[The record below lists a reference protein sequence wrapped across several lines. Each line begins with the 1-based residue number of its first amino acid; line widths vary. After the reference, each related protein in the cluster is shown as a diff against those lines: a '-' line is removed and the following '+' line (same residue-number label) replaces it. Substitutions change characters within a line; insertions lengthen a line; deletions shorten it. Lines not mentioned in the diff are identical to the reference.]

1 MKLAAFAASLVLAGA
16 TSALAQDY
24 PTKPITLV
32 IPFAAGSGT
41 DNVGR
46 IVSQRLSDRLKQPVV
61 IENKPGANGQIAAEI
76 VKNARPDG
84 YTLFMT
90 TNTSHSANPSLYKTL
105 RYDPIKDFTP
115 IVRTGELPFAVAVNN
130 DLPIKTLQELIS
142 YAKANPGKVSYGTP
156 NSTSLVASET
166 LRREAKLD
174 IVGIPYK
181 SSPQALTDLI
191 AGQLQMY
198 VVDFGSG
205 MAMLKAGRVRPIAVT
220 PARGSKIFPS
230 LPPVASAVPGFDLTS
245 WNGIFGPAGVPKDI
259 VDKLSTEVQAV
270 LADKEVQEKLAAAGF
285 EVWPSKNP
293 EEFTRYVADQLALW
307 TRLIKNAGIEPQ

>member
-1 MKLAAFAASLVLAGA
+1 MRFAAFAATLLLAGTTA
-16 TSALAQDY
+16 ALAQTY

-46 IVSQRLSDRLKQPVV
+46 IVTQRLSERLKQPVV

-76 VKNARPDG
+76 VKNAKPDG

-90 TNTSHSANPSLYKTL
+90 TNTSHSANPSLYKSL
-105 RYDPIKDFTP
+105 RYDPIRDFTP

-130 DLPIKTLQELIS
+130 DMPIRTMQELID
-142 YAKANPGKVSYGTP
+142 YAKANPGKISYATP

-191 AGQLQMY
+191 AGQLQLY

-205 MAMLKAGRVRPIAVT
+205 MAMLKAGRVRPIGVT
-220 PARGSKIFPS
+220 PARGSKIFPNV
-230 LPPVASAVPGFDLTS
+230 PPVAKTVPGFDLTS

-259 VDKLSTEVQAV
+259 VDRLSGEVQAV

-285 EVWPSKNP
+285 EVWPSRNP
-293 EEFTRYVADQLALW
+293 EEFAKYVADQLALW

>member
-1 MKLAAFAASLVLAGA
+1 
-16 TSALAQDY
+16 
-24 PTKPITLV
+24 
-32 IPFAAGSGT
+32 
-41 DNVGR
+41 
-46 IVSQRLSDRLKQPVV
+46 RLKQPVV
-61 IENKPGANGQIAAEI
+61 IENKPGANGQIAAEL
-76 VKNARPDG
+76 VKNAKPDG

-130 DLPIKTLQELIS
+130 DMPIKTLQDLIS
-142 YAKANPGKVSYGTP
+142 YAKANPGKISYGTP

-166 LRREAKLD
+166 LRREAKVD
-174 IVGIPYK
+174 IVGVPYK

-191 AGQLQMY
+191 GGQLQLY

-205 MAMLKAGRVRPIAVT
+205 MAMLKANRVRPIAVT
-220 PARGSKIFPS
+220 PARGSKIFPN
-230 LPPVASAVPGFDLTS
+230 LPPVASAIPGFDLTS

-259 VDKLSTEVQAV
+259 VDRLSTEVQAV
-270 LADKEVQEKLAAAGF
+270 LADKDVQEKLAAAGF
-285 EVWPSKNP
+285 EVWPSKSP
-293 EEFTRYVADQLALW
+293 EEFSKYVADQLALW

>member
-1 MKLAAFAASLVLAGA
+1 MKLAAFAASLVLGA
-16 TSALAQDY
+16 TTALAQGY
-24 PTKPITLV
+24 PAKPITLV

-46 IVSQRLSDRLKQPVV
+46 IVSQGLAERLKQPVV
-61 IENKPGANGQIAAEI
+61 IENKPGANGQIAAEL
-76 VKNARPDG
+76 VKNAKPDG

-130 DLPIKTLQELIS
+130 DMPIKTLQELIS
-142 YAKANPGKVSYGTP
+142 YAKANPGKISYGTP

-166 LRREAKLD
+166 IRREAKID
-174 IVGIPYK
+174 IVGVPYK

-191 AGQLQMY
+191 GGQLQLY

-205 MAMLKAGRVRPIAVT
+205 MAMLKANRVRPIAVT
-220 PARGSKIFPS
+220 PARGSKIFPN
-230 LPPVASAVPGFDLTS
+230 LPPVASAIPGFDLTS

-259 VDKLSTEVQAV
+259 VDRISTEVQAV
-270 LADKEVQEKLAAAGF
+270 LADKDVQEKLAAAGF
-285 EVWPSKNP
+285 EVWPSKSP
-293 EEFTRYVADQLALW
+293 EEFARYVADQLALW

>member
-16 TSALAQDY
+16 TTALAQGY
-24 PTKPITLV
+24 PARPITLI

-46 IVSQRLSDRLKQPVV
+46 IVSQGLSERLKQPVV

-76 VKNARPDG
+76 VKNAKPDG

-130 DLPIKTLQELIS
+130 DMPIKSLQELIS
-142 YAKANPGKVSYGTP
+142 YAKANPGKISYGTP

-220 PARGSKIFPS
+220 PARGSKIFPT

-259 VDKLSTEVQAV
+259 VDRLSTEVQSV
-270 LADKEVQEKLAAAGF
+270 LADKDVQEKLAAAGF
-285 EVWPSKNP
+285 EVWPSKSP
-293 EEFTRYVADQLALW
+293 EEFTKYVADQLALW